1 MTTHNTS
8 GLSSSAEVAAAAA
21 TAPATS
27 APTTAVTSNDLQTL
41 VVLVHLSGLVGSF
54 LVPLLVY
61 LSRPVRDDVLALA
74 AKEALNFQIT
84 LALAWLLT
92 FATVLVLVGLLFMPL
107 LVVVSIGMPIWAAVL
122 SARGETVRYPLILRL
137 IR

>member
-1 MTTHNTS
+1 MSTQDTS
-8 GLSSSAEVAAAAA
+8 GISQSNVTTAAPTVAAAS
-21 TAPATS
+21 TLTG
-27 APTTAVTSNDLQTL
+27 DLQTF
-41 VVLVHLSGLVGSF
+41 VVLVHLSGLIGSF

-84 LALAWLLT
+84 LALAWLIAM
-92 FATVLVLVGLLFMPL
+92 ATVLVLVGLLFLPL
-107 LVVVSIGMPIWAAVL
+107 LVLISIGMPIWAAVL

-137 IR
+137 VR

>member
-1 MTTHNTS
+1 MTTQNTS
-8 GLSSSAEVAAAAA
+8 SVPSSPDVAAAAA
-21 TAPATS
+21 TAPAAS
-27 APTTAVTSNDLQTL
+27 APPTPVTSNDLQTL

-107 LVVVSIGMPIWAAVL
+107 LVVISIGMPIWAAVL

>member
-8 GLSSSAEVAAAAA
+8 GLSSAAEVAAAAA

-41 VVLVHLSGLVGSF
+41 IVLVHLSGLVGSF

-92 FATVLVLVGLLFMPL
+92 LATVLVLVGLLFMPL

-122 SARGETVRYPLILRL
+122 SARCETVRYPLILRL

>member
-1 MTTHNTS
+1 MVAADNH
-8 GLSSSAEVAAAAA
+8 LSSSVASTGIDPSTVAA
-21 TAPATS
+21 P
-27 APTTAVTSNDLQTL
+27 NDLQTL
-41 VVLVHLSGLVGSF
+41 VVLVHLSGLIGSF

-61 LSRPVRDDVLALA
+61 FSRPVRDDVLALA

-84 LALAWLLT
+84 LALAWLIAM
-92 FATVLVLVGLLFMPL
+92 ATVLVLVGLLFIPL
-107 LVVVSIGMPIWAAVL
+107 LVLISIGMPIWAAVL

>member
-8 GLSSSAEVAAAAA
+8 GLSSSAEVAAATA

-61 LSRPVRDDVLALA
+61 LSRPVRDDRLALA

-107 LVVVSIGMPIWAAVL
+107 LVIVSIGMPIWAAVL
-122 SARGETVRYPLILRL
+122 SARGETVHYPLILRL

>member
-1 MTTHNTS
+1 M
-8 GLSSSAEVAAAAA
+8 
-21 TAPATS
+21 
-27 APTTAVTSNDLQTL
+27 
-41 VVLVHLSGLVGSF
+41 
-54 LVPLLVY
+54 
-61 LSRPVRDDVLALA
+61 
-74 AKEALNFQIT
+74 
-84 LALAWLLT
+84 AWLLT

>member
-41 VVLVHLSGLVGSF
+41 IVLVHLSGLVGSF

>member
-8 GLSSSAEVAAAAA
+8 GLSSAAEVDAAAA

-41 VVLVHLSGLVGSF
+41 IVLVHLSGLVGSF

>member
-8 GLSSSAEVAAAAA
+8 SVPSSSDVTAAAAM
-21 TAPATS
+21 APAAS
-27 APTTAVTSNDLQTL
+27 APPTPVTSNDLQTL

-61 LSRPVRDDVLALA
+61 LARPVRDDVLALA

-107 LVVVSIGMPIWAAVL
+107 LVVISIGMPIWAAVL

>member
-8 GLSSSAEVAAAAA
+8 GLSSSAEVAAATA

-92 FATVLVLVGLLFMPL
+92 LATVLVLVGLLFMPL